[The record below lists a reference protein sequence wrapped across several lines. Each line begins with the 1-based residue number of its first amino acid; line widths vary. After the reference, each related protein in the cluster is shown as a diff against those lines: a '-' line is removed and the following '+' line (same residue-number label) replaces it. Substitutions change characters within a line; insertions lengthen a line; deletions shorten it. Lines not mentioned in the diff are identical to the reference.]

1 MGRGQPVID
10 AVASYPNDLTT
21 LPGGQSTPMEGI
33 TKNKRKQTLLSL
45 LDALHELSK
54 DDDLD
59 VSAVAQQ
66 PSFEADRDV
75 PSTDEHLQ
83 KVGAEVFN
91 KFERRITNLDRE
103 LRNFANAAR
112 QLGSSVG
119 ILSSSFHL
127 RQRLA
132 QILHL
137 FRENA
142 ADLFPRKVQRREQ
155 ETVMNTTMRP
165 RRKAKAPPHTTSP
178 SITDDLDAED
188 FPDQLDKLSHDIVA
202 FLDCLNEFPEFTD
215 EAVNAAI
222 ISLEGDLRYWASC
235 LKAYEGQF
243 KYPAVQRYLHDL
255 TGEMGEHLDS
265 ITSSLSIFI
274 EIGVPTIRF
283 AQKHAAA
290 NLLNLS
296 TVATFFSAVT
306 ATTMQF
312 SFDQV
317 DTNLANSVN
326 GFWFTSLV
334 FSIGAAVNS
343 LLGLTWK
350 QAMYRSPGH
359 RVPWWVLIWI
369 KRSPLVFLVLS
380 VACFSMGL
388 VLFTY
393 SSGQH
398 PITSTVTTVF
408 SAFSCFGLTAVSFW
422 FASEKWI
429 FQRHKGQ
436 KWLADVLSE
445 SRVRLHSMPGIAWC
459 IQEPRNFGRKVAYWG
474 RRQWHEVSDQ
484 FSRVV
489 RVARRV
495 LGLRR
500 SSDLESTRSES
511 GEMKSPATPSFSPG
525 SVFGSNFYHNGETV
539 LSPIAE
545 RAPSTADGGDDHT
558 VLSDSGG
565 TLVSS
570 SPTPGSPGTHRFK
583 NIVRSVM
590 MINRTASG
598 APSLLSSSSGPRRQR
613 TMSSDAGKSGK
624 IGDSSMLK
632 GSRLASLIPKL
643 KKMEVTQE
651 FAPHQALVRH
661 LQFSPNG
668 KLLATSSWDRTSVIF
683 RVGEPNMPPRILAHP
698 QGFVG
703 QVAWS
708 PNGNTLLT
716 KLNRGMKVWTA
727 DGVCKRTIDRQ
738 HNVQSIAWLPGGEA
752 FLSVEGS
759 YVAKLDTSGSVL
771 GQYHLKRMILHDVAV
786 TNDRQRM
793 LCVGT
798 LTASEDGLQ
807 PKKCR
812 AEKQIVVYNL
822 EKNEIENRVPVL
834 HDVRDITLAKDG
846 LVALVSYENKAPP
859 QLWKLEHIKDAAR
872 LSLRHTYMPKVP
884 VDFAGPSYFG
894 GKNDQLVLCAGKGGD
909 IFIWDRESAA
919 LLHHIRPQALGSGD
933 LTCIAWNHAFDHFM
947 FATGSHDGAVRIWTN
962 ETPEININELAPSRG
977 PSTHPVPTPRTA
989 SPSLFDVEYTR
1000 TDSPA
1005 GGTDSHGDSAPS
1017 ASQADLSSRD
1027 RDRSVTFSE
1036 ES

>member
-1 MGRGQPVID
+1 MYCMSSARPIISPSPPPYNSL
-10 AVASYPNDLTT
+10 AL
-21 LPGGQSTPMEGI
+21 
-33 TKNKRKQTLLSL
+33 KQAATS
-45 LDALHELSK
+45 
-54 DDDLD
+54 
-59 VSAVAQQ
+59 
-66 PSFEADRDV
+66 
-75 PSTDEHLQ
+75 
-83 KVGAEVFN
+83 KVGAETFN
-91 KFERRITNLDRE
+91 GFERRIANLDRE
-103 LRNFANAAR
+103 LRNFANAAP

-119 ILSSSFHL
+119 IMLSSFHL
-127 RQRLA
+127 RQRLP

-142 ADLFPRKVQRREQ
+142 ADLFPRKIQRREQ
-155 ETVMNTTMRP
+155 ETVMNAAMRP
-165 RRKAKAPPHTTSP
+165 TRKAKAPPHTDSP
-178 SITDDLDAED
+178 LVMGDLDAED
-188 FPDQLDKLSHDIVA
+188 FPDQLEKLSHDVVA
-202 FLDCLNEFPEFTD
+202 FLDSLNEFPEFTD
-215 EAVNAAI
+215 EAINVAI
-222 ISLEGDLRYWASC
+222 MAFEGDLRYWTSC

-243 KYPAVQRYLHDL
+243 RYPAVQRYLHDL

-274 EIGVPTIRF
+274 EIGIPTIGF

-290 NLLNLS
+290 NMLNLS
-296 TVATFFSAVT
+296 TLATFFSAVT

-369 KRSPLVFLVLS
+369 KRSPIVFLVLS
-380 VACFSMGL
+380 IACFSVGL
-388 VLFTY
+388 VLFAY

-408 SAFSCFGLTAVSFW
+408 SAFSCFGLAAVSCW
-422 FASEKWI
+422 FASEKWVY
-429 FQRHKGQ
+429 QRHQGQ

-474 RRQWHEVSDQ
+474 RQQWHEVSDQ

-500 SSDLESTRSES
+500 SSDVESTGSES
-511 GEMKSPATPSFSPG
+511 GEMDLPTTLSFSPDAM
-525 SVFGSNFYHNGETV
+525 SSTRMYHIGEMV

-545 RAPSTADGGDDHT
+545 QVLSTAHGGDGHT

-570 SPTPGSPGTHRFK
+570 SPTQGSPGTHRFK

-590 MINRTASG
+590 MMRRTAYG
-598 APSLLSSSSGPRRQR
+598 TPSLMTWSSGPTLQR
-613 TMSSDAGKSGK
+613 TMSSGARTSGEMAY
-624 IGDSSMLK
+624 SSMLRS
-632 GSRLASLIPKL
+632 SRLASLIAKL

-651 FAPHQALVRH
+651 LAPHKALVRH

-668 KLLATSSWDRTSVIF
+668 KLLATSRFAFLSNIERRCALPTRCSSWDRTSVIL
-683 RVGEPNMPPRILAHP
+683 RVDEPNMPPRILAHP

-708 PNGNTLLT
+708 PNSNTLLT

-771 GQYHLKRMILHDVAV
+771 AQYHLKRMILHDVAV

-807 PKKCR
+807 PTKCR

-822 EKNEIENRVPVL
+822 ERNEIENRVPVL
-834 HDVRDITLAKDG
+834 HDVRNITLAKDG
-846 LVALVSYENKAPP
+846 RVALVSYENKAPP
-859 QLWKLEHIKDAAR
+859 QLWKLEHIGGIAR

-884 VDFAGPSYFG
+884 IDFAGPNYFG

-909 IFIWDRESAA
+909 IFVWDRESAT
-919 LLHHIRPQALGSGD
+919 LLYHIRPQALGSGD
-933 LTCIAWNHAFDHFM
+933 LTCIAWNHAVEHFM

-962 ETPEININELAPSRG
+962 ESPEIGSSETAPSRG
-977 PSTHPVPTPRTA
+977 PSKHPAPTPRAA
-989 SPSLFDVEYTR
+989 SPSLFDAVYTR

-1005 GGTDSHGDSAPS
+1005 GGTDSHGGSVPP
-1017 ASQADLSSRD
+1017 AS
-1027 RDRSVTFSE
+1027 
-1036 ES
+1036 

>member
-1 MGRGQPVID
+1 M
-10 AVASYPNDLTT
+10 VASYPSDLTS
-21 LPGGQSTPMEGI
+21 LPGAPLTSMEGLK
-33 TKNKRKQTLLSL
+33 TKRKQTLLSL
-45 LDALHELSK
+45 LDALQELSK

-59 VSAVAQQ
+59 VSGCHLLAAAEQ

-75 PSTDEHLQ
+75 PTTDEHLQ

-91 KFERRITNLDRE
+91 KFERRIINLDRE
-103 LRNFANAAR
+103 LRNFSNAAR

-127 RQRLA
+127 RKRLA

-155 ETVMNTTMRP
+155 ETVMNSAVRP
-165 RRKAKAPPHTTSP
+165 RRKAKVPPHTTSP
-178 SITDDLDAED
+178 SVMDDIDAED
-188 FPDQLDKLSHDIVA
+188 FPDQLESLSHEMVN

-235 LKAYEGQF
+235 LKTYEGQF

-265 ITSSLSIFI
+265 ITSSLSVFI

-312 SFDQV
+312 SFDQT

-380 VACFSMGL
+380 VACFSIGL

-398 PITSTVTTVF
+398 KVTSTVTTVF

-429 FQRHKGQ
+429 FNRHKGQ

-445 SRVRLHSMPGIAWC
+445 SRVRMHSVPGVAWC
-459 IQEPRNFGRKVAYWG
+459 IQEPRNFARKVAYWS
-474 RRQWHEVSDQ
+474 RRHWHEFSDQ
-484 FSRVV
+484 CSRVLRIV
-489 RVARRV
+489 KGGF
-495 LGLRR
+495 GLRR
-500 SSDLESTRSES
+500 APDLESPRSEND
-511 GEMKSPATPSFSPG
+511 ELKSPMSPSFSPEL
-525 SVFGSNFYHNGETV
+525 SRFHNGEMV

-545 RAPSTADGGDDHT
+545 RPPSTVDGADDHT

-565 TLVSS
+565 TVISS
-570 SPTPGSPGTHRFK
+570 SPTAGSPNQYRLK
-583 NIVRSVM
+583 NLVRSVM
-590 MINRTASG
+590 MINRTT
-598 APSLLSSSSGPRRQR
+598 SGPSAFSLPSGPKRQR
-613 TMSSDAGKSGK
+613 TMSSEAGKSGK
-624 IGDSSMLK
+624 MAETPAMMK
-632 GSRLASLIPKL
+632 GSRLAVLIPKL
-643 KKMEVTQE
+643 KRMEATQE

-661 LQFSPNG
+661 LQFSPDG
-668 KLLATSSWDRTSVIF
+668 KLFATSSWDRTSVIF
-683 RVGEPNMPPRILAHP
+683 RVGDPCVAHRVLAHP

-727 DGVCKRTIDRQ
+727 DGVCKRTIDRK

-759 YVAKLDTSGSVL
+759 YVTKLLLQTLD
-771 GQYHLKRMILHDVAV
+771 QYHLERMVLHDVAV

-798 LTASEDGLQ
+798 LTASSDGLQ
-807 PKKCR
+807 PRKCR
-812 AEKQIVVYNL
+812 AEKQILVYNM

-846 LVALVSYENKAPP
+846 HVALVSYENKAPP
-859 QLWKLEHIKDAAR
+859 QLWKLETIKDTIR

-894 GKNDQLVLCAGKGGD
+894 GKNDQLVFCAGKGGD

-919 LLHHIRPQALGSGD
+919 LLHHIRPQALGGGD
-933 LTCIAWNHAFDHFM
+933 LTCIAWNHAADHFM

-962 ETPEININELAPSRG
+962 HTSENNSLSELPSRAQ
-977 PSTHPVPTPRTA
+977 STNAAPTPRTG
-989 SPSLFDVEYTR
+989 SPSLFDVDYR

-1005 GGTDSHGDSAPS
+1005 AAAESREGSG
-1017 ASQADLSSRD
+1017 QADFFSRD
-1027 RDRSVTFSE
+1027 RDRSVTFYEPS
-1036 ES
+1036 